1 MSEKTD
7 AALERVHNLYM
18 MQCILLD
25 MLAQDL
31 RDPEVRREAQESVRE
46 FQKLLEKADWRYMGG
61 EDVLESLKTLPVE
74 MKAKLKTETPRVSG
88 TVKNRR
94 K

>member
-1 MSEKTD
+1 MSHKAD

-31 RDPEVRREAQESVRE
+31 RDPNMRRQAQSTVRE
-46 FQKLLEKADWRYMGG
+46 FKKLLDQADWRYMGG
-61 EDVLESLKTLPVE
+61 EDVLESLKTIPVE
-74 MKAKLKTETPRVSG
+74 MHAKLKTETPK
-88 TVKNRR
+88 VKVKR

>member
-1 MSEKTD
+1 MTNKSD
-7 AALERVHNLYM
+7 AAMERVHNLYM

-31 RDPEVRREAQESVRE
+31 RDPDMRKEAQSTVRE
-46 FQKLLEKADWRYMGG
+46 FKKLLDQADWRYMGG
-61 EDVLESLKTLPVE
+61 EDVLESLKTIPSE
-74 MKAKLKTETPRVSG
+74 MTQKLKIETPRVSG
-88 TVKNRR
+88 KVKGRR

>member
-1 MSEKTD
+1 MTNKSD

-31 RDPEVRREAQESVRE
+31 RDPEARRQAQSTVRE
-46 FQKLLEKADWRYMGG
+46 FKKLLDQVDWRYMGG
-61 EDVLESLKTLPVE
+61 EDVLESLKTIPVE
-74 MKAKLKTETPRVSG
+74 MTAKLKEAP
-88 TVKNRR
+88 KA
-94 K
+94 KKK